1 MKLRTRLVIAFF
13 TIILI
18 PILLSGTMILAL
30 GKFSLTAIEKT
41 YGIQGTSVETLS
53 SSVQIL
59 SRVTGKYY
67 DELINA
73 INSDV
78 DDLQDATWLE
88 DFNTRLEE
96 KGAYLLVRKEDTII
110 YMGEEGDHIRY
121 VIEELPEYAET
132 ETSSDNGMYLGGE
145 AQVMV
150 KQIDFSYKDGMR
162 GSAFIVVDVGSVI
175 PEVEAFLVDMAIGI
189 AVALVITALIL
200 VFWIYRSDMQPL
212 AKMQVAAKNF

>member
-96 KGAYLLVRKEDTII
+96 KGAYLLVRKEDTI
-110 YMGEEGDHIRY
+110 
-121 VIEELPEYAET
+121 
-132 ETSSDNGMYLGGE
+132 GG
-145 AQVMV
+145 
-150 KQIDFSYKDGMR
+150 R
-162 GSAFIVVDVGSVI
+162 R
-175 PEVEAFLVDMAIGI
+175 
-189 AVALVITALIL
+189 
-200 VFWIYRSDMQPL
+200 RSHSICD
-212 AKMQVAAKNF
+212 